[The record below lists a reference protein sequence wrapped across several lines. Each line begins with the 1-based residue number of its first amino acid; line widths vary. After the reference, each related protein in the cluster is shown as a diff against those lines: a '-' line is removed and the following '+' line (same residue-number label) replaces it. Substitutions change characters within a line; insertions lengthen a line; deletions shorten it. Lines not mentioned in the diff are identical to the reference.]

1 MFSSLNL
8 RTLLCIAALGTT
20 FTAAAEQ
27 SPSPDA
33 VSVVAQLYRDFAWE
47 VVMEE
52 PATPE
57 KSLLEQPRE
66 VLTKYFDDNLTAL
79 LLKDRAC
86 VNKTG
91 ELCNLDYSPLWSAQD
106 PGAAQLKV
114 LNSSRPGIVVVKF
127 RQLAEKK
134 NVELSYRMT
143 KTKLGWRISDI
154 TDRAYGS
161 LVSNLSRKIQ

>member
-1 MFSSLNL
+1 MPSLFNF

-20 FTAAAEQ
+20 LTAAAQ
-27 SPSPDA
+27 DNPPSET

-47 VVMEE
+47 VVIEE
-52 PATPE
+52 PGTPE

-79 LLKDRAC
+79 FLKDRAC

-91 ELCNLDYSPLWSAQD
+91 ELCNLDYSPIWAAQD
-106 PGAAQLKV
+106 PAAAQLKV
-114 LNSSRPGIVVVKF
+114 LDAKKPGVVIVKF
-127 RQLAEKK
+127 RQPAEKK

-143 KTKLGWRISDI
+143 KTKQGWRISDI
-154 TDRAYGS
+154 TERSYGS
-161 LVSNLSRKIQ
+161 LVSNLSRKL

>member
-1 MFSSLNL
+1 MFNSLNF
-8 RTLLCIAALGTT
+8 RTLFCIAALGTT
-20 FTAAAEQ
+20 LTAAAQE
-27 SPSPDA
+27 SPPSEA

-47 VVMEE
+47 VVIEE
-52 PATPE
+52 PGTPE
-57 KSLLEQPRE
+57 KSLVEQPRE

-91 ELCNLDYSPLWSAQD
+91 ELCNLDYSPLWAAQD
-106 PGAAQLKV
+106 PAAAQLKV
-114 LNSSRPGIVVVKF
+114 LDASKPGIVIVKF
-127 RQLAEKK
+127 RQPAEKK

-154 TDRAYGS
+154 TERSYGS
-161 LVSNLSRKIQ
+161 LVSNLSRKL